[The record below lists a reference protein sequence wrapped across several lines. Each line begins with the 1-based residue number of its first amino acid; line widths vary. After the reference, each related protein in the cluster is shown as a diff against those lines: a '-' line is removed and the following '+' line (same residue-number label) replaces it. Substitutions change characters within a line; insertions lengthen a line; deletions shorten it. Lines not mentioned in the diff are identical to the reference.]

1 MDVIRF
7 TSIIELG
14 YIGKELPQYFRLK
27 AGRSTG
33 SYATSL
39 QTHDGHDRRVPCE
52 QINYDGLGT
61 YYCKVFAVDKDG
73 NETGGTEFVV
83 NLVDPSDAVVAPS
96 GARIVN
102 NQ

>member
-1 MDVIRF
+1 MDAIRF
-7 TSIIELG
+7 TSVFECG

-33 SYATSL
+33 SYGTTL
-39 QTHDGHDRRVPCE
+39 QTSNGHDRQVPCE

-61 YYCKVFAVDKDG
+61 YYCKWFAVDKNG
-73 NETGGTEFVV
+73 TETGGAEFVV
-83 NLVDPSDAVVAPS
+83 DLVDPIDAVVAPS